1 MSLGEEMEKGLLVLG
16 EEMEKRLV
24 ELGERD
30 VTKGLWSW
38 EKLPLAAFS
47 TR

>member
-1 MSLGEEMEKGLLVLG
+1 MGLQEEMGKRLLELG

-30 VTKGLWSW
+30 VTKGLWSQ